1 MHSQEPVIAWRR
13 TFQEC
18 EPGTDG
24 VAIADGSVIGW
35 VRSTSK
41 LWLWSVTDPELAG
54 QPGWSNTHGEV
65 TSREKRWQAWS
76 RVGGRYGHRSPPLTP
91 SHSGF
96 LLRPVDS
103 LKGSQ
108 LRLRGIAVMP
118 PGSAGPVAC
127 ARHVRARKVA
137 GSFEMEAPA
146 TRPEPAQASATRL
159 ATD

>member
-1 MHSQEPVIAWRR
+1 LHSQEPVIAWRR

-65 TSREKRWQAWS
+65 TSREEAMASLVTRWRQIRAVAAAHAFPLGVPSSTS
-76 RVGGRYGHRSPPLTP
+76 R
-91 SHSGF
+91 
-96 LLRPVDS
+96 
-103 LKGSQ
+103 
-108 LRLRGIAVMP
+108 
-118 PGSAGPVAC
+118 
-127 ARHVRARKVA
+127 
-137 GSFEMEAPA
+137 
-146 TRPEPAQASATRL
+146 
-159 ATD
+159 